1 MNSARAPTS
10 LKRRLLVMLL
20 GTVAVV
26 WLATAGYS
34 YWDARHEIDELLD
47 GHLAQSAALL
57 VAQSGHEL
65 EEIDVE
71 HAPQLH
77 KYGRRVAFQVWERGR
92 TLRLHSA
99 NAPNVR
105 FSPRDEGFS
114 NALVDD
120 RRWRVFSSWD
130 SKRRFLIQVGE
141 QRDAR
146 DKIAAQ
152 IGRNLLVP
160 LAFALVVLGV
170 LIYVSVSRA
179 TRPLAKVHGQ
189 IALRDP
195 ENLQPIAVD
204 DCPAEIVP
212 LVDGLNRLFER
223 VTKSM
228 DNERRFT
235 ADAAHELRT
244 PIAALR
250 VQAQVARAAADDR
263 ERQHALD
270 NVIAGCDRATHLVEQ
285 LLTLAR
291 LDPAFVRLQPESCD
305 LRAVAKSVLG
315 EIAPRAVAKGV
326 EIELDEGSPV
336 VARGDAGLLGILV
349 RNLVDN
355 AVRYSPAQT
364 AVRVRIAPADARTGP
379 VLTVTDEGP
388 GVPADGLPKLGE
400 RFYRAMGTGESGSG
414 LGLSIV
420 TRIAELHDAVV
431 RFETGAAGKGM
442 RVTVVFALL
451 ALGTGSKP

>member
-1 MNSARAPTS
+1 
-10 LKRRLLVMLL
+10 MLL
-20 GTVAVV
+20 GTVAAV

-47 GHLAQSAALL
+47 AHLAQSAALL
-57 VAQSGHEL
+57 VAQAGHEL

-77 KYGRRVAFQVWERGR
+77 RYERRVAFQIWERGR

-99 NAPNVR
+99 NAPNQR
-105 FSPRDEGFS
+105 FSARDEGFS
-114 NALVDD
+114 DAVVGD

-130 SKRRFLIQVGE
+130 PKRRFLIQVGE
-141 QRDAR
+141 QRAAR
-146 DKIAAQ
+146 DEIAAR

-170 LIYVSVSRA
+170 LVYLSVSRA
-179 TRPLAKVHGQ
+179 TRPLGNVQGQ
-189 IALRDP
+189 VAQRDP

-212 LVDGLNRLFER
+212 LVDGLNRLFVR
-223 VTKSM
+223 VTRSI

-250 VQAQVARAAADDR
+250 MQAQVARAAADDR
-263 ERQHALD
+263 ERRHALD

-291 LDPAFVRLQPESCD
+291 LDPSFVRLQPESCD
-305 LRAVAKSVLG
+305 LYAVAKTVIG
-315 EIAPRAVAKGV
+315 EIAPSAVAKGV
-326 EIELDEGSPV
+326 ELELDDGSPTL
-336 VARGDAGLLGILV
+336 ARGDAALLGILV

-355 AVRYSPAQT
+355 AVRYSPART
-364 AVRVRIAPADARTGP
+364 TVRVHIAPADANTGP
-379 VLTVTDEGP
+379 ILTVTDEGP
-388 GVPADGLPKLGE
+388 GVPADELSKLGE

-420 TRIAELHDAVV
+420 KRIVELHDSVV
-431 RFETGAAGKGM
+431 RFEAGVGGKGLQ
-442 RVTVVFALL
+442 VTVVFALPH
-451 ALGTGSKP
+451 ARASEAVRPRGSTR

>member
-1 MNSARAPTS
+1 
-10 LKRRLLVMLL
+10 MLL

-47 GHLAQSAALL
+47 AHLAQSAALL
-57 VAQSGHEL
+57 VAQTGHEL

-77 KYGRRVAFQVWERGR
+77 RYERRVAFQIWERGR

-99 NAPNVR
+99 NAPNER
-105 FSPRDEGFS
+105 FSARDEGFS
-114 NALVDD
+114 DAVVGD

-130 SKRRFLIQVGE
+130 PKRRFLIQVGE
-141 QRDAR
+141 QRSAR
-146 DKIAAQ
+146 DEIAAR

-160 LAFALVVLGV
+160 LAFALLVLGV
-170 LIYVSVSRA
+170 LVYLSVSRA
-179 TRPLAKVHGQ
+179 TRPLANVNRQ
-189 IALRDP
+189 IAQRDP

-204 DCPAEIVP
+204 DCPAEVVP
-212 LVDGLNRLFER
+212 LVDGLNRLFGR
-223 VTKSM
+223 VTRSI
-228 DNERRFT
+228 DDERRFT

-263 ERQHALD
+263 ERQRALD

-291 LDPAFVRLQPESCD
+291 LDPAYLRLQPEPCD
-305 LRAVAKSVLG
+305 LRAVAKTVIG

-326 EIELDEGSPV
+326 EIELDEGPPV
-336 VARGDAGLLGILV
+336 LARGDPGLLAILI

-355 AVRYSPAQT
+355 AVRYSPSRT
-364 AVRVRIAPADARTGP
+364 TVRVRIEPGAELA
-379 VLTVTDEGP
+379 LIVTDQGP
-388 GVPADGLPKLGE
+388 GVPADELPKLGE
-400 RFYRAMGTGESGSG
+400 RFYRAMGTGQSGSG

-420 TRIAELHDAVV
+420 KRVAELHRAGVS
-431 RFETGAAGKGM
+431 FGAGPGGKGL
-442 RVTVVFALL
+442 RVTVAFEPVAPN
-451 ALGTGSKP
+451 ARSET

>member
-1 MNSARAPTS
+1 MADRHAPTS
-10 LKRRLLVMLL
+10 IKRRLLVMLL

-26 WLATAGYS
+26 WLSTAGYS

-47 GHLAQSAALL
+47 AHLAQSAALL
-57 VAQSGHEL
+57 VAQASQEL

-77 KYGRRVAFQVWERGR
+77 RYARRVAFQIWERGH

-114 NALVDD
+114 DAVVGD

-130 SKRRFLIQVGE
+130 PKRRFLIQVGE

-146 DKIAAQ
+146 EEIAAR
-152 IGRNLLVP
+152 IGRNLLAP
-160 LAFALVVLGV
+160 LVFALFVLGV
-170 LIYVSVSRA
+170 LVYLSVSRA
-179 TRPLAKVHGQ
+179 TRPLSNLHGQ
-189 IALRDP
+189 VAQRDP

-204 DCPAEIVP
+204 DCPAEVAP
-212 LVDGLNRLFER
+212 LVDSLNRLFGR
-223 VTKSM
+223 VTKSI

-250 VQAQVARAAADDR
+250 VQAQVARAAAEDR
-263 ERQHALD
+263 ERSRALD
-270 NVIAGCDRATHLVEQ
+270 NVIAGCDRAAHLVEQ

-291 LDPAFVRLQPESCD
+291 LDPAHVPVQPEQCD
-305 LRAVAKSVLG
+305 LRAVAKTVIA
-315 EIAPRAVAKGV
+315 EIAPKAVAKGV
-326 EIELDEGSPV
+326 EIELDEGPPTL
-336 VARGDAGLLGILV
+336 ARGDAGLLAILV

-355 AVRYSPAQT
+355 AVRYSPSRTTVGMQ
-364 AVRVRIAPADARTGP
+364 IAPATAYTGP
-379 VLTVTDEGP
+379 AITITDEGP
-388 GVPADGLPKLGE
+388 GVSADELPKLGD

-420 TRIAELHDAVV
+420 KRIAELHRAGV
-431 RFETGAAGKGM
+431 RFAPGPDGKGL
-442 RVTVVFALL
+442 RVTVAFERIESAS
-451 ALGTGSKP
+451 AT